1 MDEIAMW
8 LGYGV
13 MVLGG
18 LIVVLLAIA
27 FCSALICEKTGS
39 LYKSLHFQY
48 DLKVLQE
55 TLRQLR
61 AEGKIRRKE
70 VDRG

>member
-18 LIVVLLAIA
+18 LLVVLLAA
-27 FCSALICEKTGS
+27 VLCSALINEKIGS
-39 LYKSLHFQY
+39 LYKSLQFHY

-55 TLRQLR
+55 TLRHLR
-61 AEGKIRRKE
+61 AEGKIRRKG
-70 VDRG
+70 RG